1 MKKIN
6 NILNFTTP
14 CAYVDLTA
22 TLTDKQ
28 KKDVERLTNYELE

>member
-14 CAYVDLTA
+14 VPYVDLTA